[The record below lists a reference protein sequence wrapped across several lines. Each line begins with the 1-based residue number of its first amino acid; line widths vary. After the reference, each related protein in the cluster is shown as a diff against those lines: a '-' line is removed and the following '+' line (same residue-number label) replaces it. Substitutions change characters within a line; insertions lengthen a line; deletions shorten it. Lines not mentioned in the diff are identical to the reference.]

1 MLTNTRYIY
10 LFLTWSILLAGCAAR
25 LAQQSTE
32 KKHDLEILGL
42 GDSITEG
49 GPGFFSYLFT
59 LDSLLKQ
66 SGYHPR
72 FVGPKTSI
80 QSGDTLRHA
89 AFSGMTAEFIAK
101 KIDSIYRAYPAKLV
115 LLHSGHN
122 HFQEEKPV
130 PGILNAHRAIIAT
143 IKKINPSAQVFVAG
157 VVTAGKL
164 PKYEYIPALDD
175 ALRNLVDS
183 LKDPSMVYV
192 DQRNNWN
199 WNIHTISDKVHPNR
213 EGARIIAENWFRAL
227 AVSKQVQPAQPDS
240 LLPAKAF
247 TPRGGLPNF
256 FSKLNSGKPMK
267 IAFLGGSITR
277 AGGGYRDQ
285 IIEKLMDQY
294 PKTTFQEVMAA
305 VSGTGSDFGA
315 CRLKQHVTDHQPDL
329 VFVEFAVNDNRWRM
343 KLVRETMEGIVRQLR
358 KADAAMDICFVYTFS
373 AENLPT
379 LQTGMFPASVSAMEN
394 VAEHYNIPSI
404 HMGLDVVAAITK
416 GRMRISGKKEE
427 QNDIPLFSLDGV
439 HPLPETGHKMYTKA
453 LAKYL
458 MMMEEKHTPV
468 KHPLSGPLEAGNW
481 ENAGMVSLEAQ
492 GKFSG
497 NWGTT
502 DSVTKGKEYYSLMR
516 TVYATASPEAAL
528 TVNFE
533 GTRFGLA
540 DIMGP
545 GTSAIEL
552 TIDQQPPRVISRFDA
567 FSTYYRLNY
576 FILTDLA
583 PGKHTATIRLSP
595 APLNKAAILETRN
608 VVVKDRTPYEKNV
621 LYVGGI
627 LY

>member
-1 MLTNTRYIY
+1 MRINTRY
-10 LFLTWSILLAGCAAR
+10 SILLIACTLLIAGCAVRVAK
-25 LAQQSTE
+25 QGKE
-32 KKHDLEILGL
+32 KKQDLEILGL

-66 SGYHPR
+66 SGYHPH
-72 FVGPKTSI
+72 FIGPRTSV

-122 HFQEEKPV
+122 HFAEEKPV
-130 PGILNAHRAIIAT
+130 AGILNAHRTIITA
-143 IKKINPSAQVFVAG
+143 IKKINPSAKVFVAG

-164 PKYEYIPALDD
+164 PKYEYIPALDE
-175 ALRNLVDS
+175 ALRNMVDS
-183 LKDPSMVYV
+183 LKDPSVVYV

-199 WNIHTISDKVHPNR
+199 WSIHAISDKVHPNR

-227 AVSKQVQPAQPDS
+227 TMAKLIEPAQPDS

-256 FSKLNSGKPMK
+256 FAKLNSGKPIK

-358 KADAAMDICFVYTFS
+358 KADPAMDICFVYTFS

-394 VAEHYNIPSI
+394 VADHYNIPSI

-439 HPLPETGHKMYTKA
+439 HPLPETGHKMYTTA

-458 MMMEEKHTPV
+458 MLMKEKHTPV
-468 KHPLSGPLEAGNW
+468 KHSLPRPLEAGNW

-516 TVYATASPEAAL
+516 TVYATASPEATL

-545 GTSAIEL
+545 GTAAIEL

-608 VVVKDRTPYEKNV
+608 VVVKDWAPYEKNV